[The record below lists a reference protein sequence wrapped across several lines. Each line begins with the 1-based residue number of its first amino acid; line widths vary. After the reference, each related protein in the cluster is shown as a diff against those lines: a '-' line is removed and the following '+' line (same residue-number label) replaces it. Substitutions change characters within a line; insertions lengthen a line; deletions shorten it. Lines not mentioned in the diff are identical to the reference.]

1 MVGWPLEGLSIAKNT
16 AARAS
21 RSLYTDHERLAT
33 ANGRTHMDKVTQV
46 LLDALKDALAQP
58 GEQRL
63 YRSGKFPGIFPGR
76 TGLNAEAAAQA
87 LRDGL
92 IEVRSETKG
101 KTVTEFAR
109 LTNKAVD
116 FIHEHESPA
125 RAMDELRAVLKMTE
139 EGVPVWVA
147 EIRQQINALGQRLTD
162 EVQSVMRRL
171 DVLNQRVLE
180 GLRRHDANQPTIPED
195 AAAQVPWAQEVVAY
209 LERRRATGV
218 INHCSLPE
226 LFRAVAEKHPEL
238 ALPDFHAGLR
248 LLHDRGVIRLLPAED
263 PKAIQEPEYQLAAGT
278 QVYYYVTR

>member
-1 MVGWPLEGLSIAKNT
+1 
-16 AARAS
+16 
-21 RSLYTDHERLAT
+21 
-33 ANGRTHMDKVTQV
+33 MDKVTQV

-63 YRSGKFPGIFPGR
+63 YRSGKFAGIFAGR
-76 TGLNAEAAAQA
+76 TGLNGEAVARA

-92 IEVRSETKG
+92 LEVRSETKG
-101 KTVTEFAR
+101 KTVVEFAR
-109 LTNKAVD
+109 LTNKAID

-147 EIRQQINALGQRLTD
+147 ELRQQLNAMGQRLTD
-162 EVQSVMRRL
+162 EVQAITRRVE
-171 DVLNQRVLE
+171 VLSQRVLE
-180 GLRRHDANQPTIPED
+180 SLRRHDANQPVIPDD

-226 LFRAVAEKHPEL
+226 LFRAVAEKLPQL
-238 ALPDFHAGLR
+238 SLPDFHAGLR
-248 LLHDRGVIRLLPAED
+248 LLHDRGVLRLLAAED
-263 PKAIQEPEYQLAAGT
+263 PRAIQEPEYQLAAGT